1 VKQFCDSM
9 LLGEI
14 HNAFAV
20 SLGALT
26 LFVGRHEGHLACITA
41 VCKAFSAQTFE
52 RFVRDLKLGAL

>member
-1 VKQFCDSM
+1 M

-26 LFVGRHEGHLACITA
+26 PFVGRHEGHLACITA